1 MKLISIFVIMNLKEL
16 YEANVD
22 VRESQIPQEWKE
34 SFNKFIF
41 GSTCTAEI
49 NEDGSIKEF
58 IYYACDF
65 RGWYFQNKEA
75 IERDIKI
82 NDIIK
87 NKLN

>member
-1 MKLISIFVIMNLKEL
+1 MTLKEL
-16 YEANVD
+16 YEANID
-22 VRESQIPQEWKE
+22 VKESQIPVEWRE
-34 SFNKFIF
+34 SFFKFMM
-41 GSTCTAEI
+41 GSTCSAEV

>member
-1 MKLISIFVIMNLKEL
+1 MNLKEL

-22 VRESQIPQEWKE
+22 VRESQIPVEWRE
-34 SFNKFIF
+34 SFFKFMM
-41 GSTCTAEI
+41 GSTCSAET
-49 NEDGSIKEF
+49 NEDGSVKEF

-82 NDIIK
+82 DEICKEENSYSHK
-87 NKLN
+87 K